1 MEQALAS
8 SRWRANAVSLSK
20 VVEARSRGSS
30 RRKTAIMM
38 ATVSAADLPASL
50 AASTKRVF
58 RSSRTSTGRIRR
70 QISRSPSQC
79 PASLR
84 PWTSAGR
91 SWMERRPAMVL
102 PGPPPPS
109 PGPPARQQLPEL
121 LALLPRAVDEGVDR
135 LERDRT
141 EPALLAALEPAGD
154 LLGGP
159 PLQQALADE
168 PAELGVALEN
178 GRALPPLA
186 VAALGM
192 HRQGA
197 APPQGGAPQLAA
209 DRRGRPAERPR
220 DPPQAQPLGLERGQP
235 LPLLQ
240 RQMPPARYRPIPD
253 CRSRPGPYHKAPG
266 CCASRRTPP
275 GISALAVGGGFRPM
289 DRGCPS
295 F

>member
-20 VVEARSRGSS
+20 VIEARSRGSS

-38 ATVSAADLPASL
+38 ATVSPADLPARL

-121 LALLPRAVDEGVDR
+121 LAPLPRAVDEGVDR

-141 EPALLAALEPAGD
+141 EPALLAALEPARD

-159 PLQQALADE
+159 AFQQALAHEAAE
-168 PAELGVALEN
+168 PLVALQD
-178 GRALPPLA
+178 GRPLAPLA
-186 VAALGM
+186 VAALGV
-192 HRQGA
+192 HRQVA
-197 APPQGGAPQLAA
+197 AFRQRGAPQLAA
-209 DRRGRPAERPR
+209 GGRRRPAERPR
-220 DPPQAQPLGLERGQP
+220 DRPQAQPLGPERGQP
-235 LPLLQ
+235 LALLQ
-240 RQMPPARYRPIPD
+240 PQMRSARHRPIPIAVHGQGLTT
-253 CRSRPGPYHKAPG
+253 RPRDVALHAGL
-266 CCASRRTPP
+266 RR
-275 GISALAVGGGFRPM
+275 
-289 DRGCPS
+289 
-295 F
+295 